1 MTLGNEHTELSER
14 ELDILRLVATGA
26 SNKEIAQ
33 QLFISTNT
41 VKVHLRNIFA
51 KIGVVSRTEA
61 ALYALRMGI
70 VEQVSQGEVAEL
82 LQDVE
87 GMAAGGEPLTAKPGW
102 LDHRPNRF
110 LLLGVALLVVAL
122 LAVFLSQVFTP
133 GGVEVS
139 GMPLPTS
146 APRWQPMAEMPT
158 PRSGLALAA
167 YDNIILAIGGESSQG
182 VLGTVEVFN
191 PEANQWSGLADKP
204 LPVTDVS
211 AAVLGGLIYIPGG
224 RLASGAMTSIV
235 EVYDPRKEQW
245 ESRAPLPLSLS
256 AYALSAYEGRL
267 YLFGGWDG
275 ENYLDSVYRY
285 DPGQDVWE
293 TMTPMPTARAYCGA
307 VLAASKIY
315 VIGGFNG
322 QQALDV
328 NEIYFP
334 DRDQA
339 GDQPWIVGAAMP
351 SRRYGMGV
359 SSVADLIQVIGG
371 QGEADTTV
379 SYQYSPPGDNWIMI
393 ESPATLGWSN
403 MAVVHSGTQ
412 LFAIG
417 GRLGETPTGIS
428 MKYQAIYTVLMPL
441 VR

>member
-1 MTLGNEHTELSER
+1 MTIGTDHTELSER

-51 KIGVVSRTEA
+51 KIGAVSRTEA

-70 VEQVSQGEVAEL
+70 VEQATQGDVAEL
-82 LQDVE
+82 LAGVE
-87 GMAAGGEPLTAKPGW
+87 GVAAGSEPLTVNPVW
-102 LDHRPNRF
+102 LDNRRNRF
-110 LLLGVALLVVAL
+110 LLLSGILLVVAL

-133 GGVEVS
+133 GGAEVS

-146 APRWQPMAEMPT
+146 APRWQPLVEMPT

-167 YDNIILAIGGESSQG
+167 YENFIFAIAGESPQG
-182 VLGTVEVFN
+182 IIGTVEVFD
-191 PEANQWSGLADKP
+191 PEDNRWSALPDKP

-211 AAVLGGLIYIPGG
+211 AAVLGGLIYVPGG
-224 RLASGAMTSIV
+224 RLASGAMTDMV

-245 ESRAPLPLSLS
+245 ETRAALPVALS

-275 ENYLDSVYRY
+275 ENYLNSVFRY

-293 TMTPMPTARAYCGA
+293 SMTPMPTARAYCGA

-315 VIGGFNG
+315 VIGGFDG

-334 DRDQA
+334 DRDQG
-339 GDQPWIVGAAMP
+339 GDQPWLAGAPMP

-371 QGEADTTV
+371 QGEGDTSV
-379 SYQYSPPGDNWIMI
+379 SYQYSPPGNNWIVI
-393 ESPATLGWSN
+393 ESPSTLGWSY

-412 LFAIG
+412 LFAVG
-417 GRLGETPTGIS
+417 GKLGENPTGIS